1 MSQLYCTGRVTSELE
16 LKTSAKKVPYLNFPM
31 VEYVGYG
38 RNAHPQYLSVWA
50 WGAMARQL
58 ADAGVGK
65 GSVLWVSG
73 SLELEEYA
81 KKDGVTRD
89 KRLKLK
95 LNEWGFVP
103 AAQQPDWTPEHE
115 KDVPAPDL
123 VDGDRDGLPE

>member
-16 LKTSAKKVPYLNFPM
+16 LKTSAKKVPYLNFPI

-58 ADAGVGK
+58 VDGGVGK
-65 GSVLWVSG
+65 GSALWVSG

-95 LNEWGFVP
+95 LKDWGFAP
-103 AAQQPDWTPEHE
+103 TQQPQRRPGQDQSIPPPGTI
-115 KDVPAPDL
+115 
-123 VDGDRDGLPE
+123 DGEREDLPE